1 MKNYRGAVFFDF
13 DGTLVDEGEKI
24 FIPTKST
31 KDSIQ
36 KLQENN
42 FMVGLATGRARCYV
56 PETGIDFDC
65 YITSNGACATV
76 NGEYIIN
83 DKLTTNELTEL
94 ISYFDENNYGY
105 ITENHDACY
114 YSKNNYESFMEMMN
128 HFNISMNCF
137 FPMPEDINIVQANK
151 MMFTYN
157 GDKLFSKL
165 IENFGDKYN
174 IAKHRSNPSGDLVKQ
189 NISKASGINQIMK
202 HFKLDLND
210 TYAFGDGDN
219 DYDMLKTVG
228 YGIAMG
234 KHTKQL
240 ENIASFV
247 TETVLNEGITVGL
260 KNYGLI

>member
-1 MKNYRGAVFFDF
+1 
-13 DGTLVDEGEKI
+13 
-24 FIPTKST
+24 
-31 KDSIQ
+31 
-36 KLQENN
+36 
-42 FMVGLATGRARCYV
+42 
-56 PETGIDFDC
+56 
-65 YITSNGACATV
+65 
-76 NGEYIIN
+76 
-83 DKLTTNELTEL
+83 
-94 ISYFDENNYGY
+94 
-105 ITENHDACY
+105 
-114 YSKNNYESFMEMMN
+114 
-128 HFNISMNCF
+128 
-137 FPMPEDINIVQANK
+137 

-174 IAKHRSNPSGDLVKQ
+174 ITKHRSNPSGDLVKQ